1 MSITADSV
9 KDDVKEVIQ
18 EVVNQVVDQVVDQ
31 AVDQAVEKAVEK
43 AVPVLNIK
51 IPELVAE
58 IPEVIK
64 DENVK
69 KCLPSFN
76 FVELFTS
83 LMSGLTKKKKIITSV

>member
-1 MSITADSV
+1 MSIIPESV
-9 KDDVKEVIQ
+9 KEDVQ
-18 EVVNQVVDQVVDQ
+18 RVVDQ
-31 AVDQAVEKAVEK
+31 AVEK

-69 KCLPSFN
+69 KCFPSFN
-76 FVELFTS
+76 FVELFRS
-83 LMSGLTKKKKIITSV
+83 FMSGLTKKKNIVSSE

>member
-1 MSITADSV
+1 MSITADYV

-18 EVVNQVVDQVVDQ
+18 EVVNQVVNQAVDQ
-31 AVDQAVEKAVEK
+31 AVDQAVEK

-76 FVELFTS
+76 FVELFRS

>member
-9 KDDVKEVIQ
+9 KEV
-18 EVVNQVVDQVVDQ
+18 
-31 AVDQAVEKAVEK
+31 VEK

-58 IPEVIK
+58 IPEIIK

-76 FVELFTS
+76 FVELFRS
-83 LMSGLTKKKKIITSV
+83 FISGLTTKKNIVSSV

>member
-1 MSITADSV
+1 MSIVPDSV
-9 KDDVKEVIQ
+9 KDDVKE
-18 EVVNQVVDQVVDQ
+18 
-31 AVDQAVEKAVEK
+31 AVDQ

-58 IPEVIK
+58 IPEIIK

-76 FVELFTS
+76 FVELFRS
-83 LMSGLTKKKKIITSV
+83 FISGLTTKKKIITSV

>member
-1 MSITADSV
+1 MSIVPDSV
-9 KDDVKEVIQ
+9 KDDVKE
-18 EVVNQVVDQVVDQ
+18 
-31 AVDQAVEKAVEK
+31 AVDQAVEK

-58 IPEVIK
+58 IPEIIK

-76 FVELFTS
+76 FVELFRS
-83 LMSGLTKKKKIITSV
+83 FISGLTTKKNIVSSV

>member
-1 MSITADSV
+1 MSIVPDSV
-9 KDDVKEVIQ
+9 KDDVKE
-18 EVVNQVVDQVVDQ
+18 
-31 AVDQAVEKAVEK
+31 AVDQAVEK

-76 FVELFTS
+76 FVELFRS

>member
-9 KDDVKEVIQ
+9 KDDVKEVIEQ
-18 EVVNQVVDQVVDQ
+18 VAEEVL
-31 AVDQAVEKAVEK
+31 EK

-76 FVELFTS
+76 FVELFRS

>member
-1 MSITADSV
+1 MSIIPDSV
-9 KDDVKEVIQ
+9 KDDVKEVAEQ
-18 EVVNQVVDQVVDQ
+18 VAEEVL
-31 AVDQAVEKAVEK
+31 EKV
-43 AVPVLNIK
+43 VPVLNIK
-51 IPELVAE
+51 IPELIAE

-76 FVELFTS
+76 FVELFRS

>member
-18 EVVNQVVDQVVDQ
+18 EVVNQVVDQ
-31 AVDQAVEKAVEK
+31 AVDQ

-76 FVELFTS
+76 FVELFRS

>member
-1 MSITADSV
+1 MSIVPDSV
-9 KDDVKEVIQ
+9 KDDVKE
-18 EVVNQVVDQVVDQ
+18 
-31 AVDQAVEKAVEK
+31 AVDQAVEK

-58 IPEVIK
+58 IPEIIK

-76 FVELFTS
+76 FVELFRS
-83 LMSGLTKKKKIITSV
+83 FISGLTTKKKIITSV

>member
-1 MSITADSV
+1 MSIIPDSV

-18 EVVNQVVDQVVDQ
+18 EVVNQ
-31 AVDQAVEKAVEK
+31 AVEK

-69 KCLPSFN
+69 KCFLSFN
-76 FVELFTS
+76 FVELFRS

>member
-9 KDDVKEVIQ
+9 KDDVKE
-18 EVVNQVVDQVVDQ
+18 
-31 AVDQAVEKAVEK
+31 AVDQ

-58 IPEVIK
+58 IPEIIK

-76 FVELFTS
+76 FVELFRS
-83 LMSGLTKKKKIITSV
+83 FISGLTTKKNIVSSV

>member
-1 MSITADSV
+1 MSVVPDSV
-9 KDDVKEVIQ
+9 KDD
-18 EVVNQVVDQVVDQ
+18 
-31 AVDQAVEKAVEK
+31 VEK

-58 IPEVIK
+58 IPEIIK

-76 FVELFTS
+76 FVELFRS
-83 LMSGLTKKKKIITSV
+83 FISGLTTKKNIVSSV

>member
-1 MSITADSV
+1 MSIIPDSV
-9 KDDVKEVIQ
+9 KDDVKEVIEQ
-18 EVVNQVVDQVVDQ
+18 VAEEVL
-31 AVDQAVEKAVEK
+31 EK

-76 FVELFTS
+76 FVELFRS

>member
-9 KDDVKEVIQ
+9 KDDV
-18 EVVNQVVDQVVDQ
+18 DQV
-31 AVDQAVEKAVEK
+31 VEK

-58 IPEVIK
+58 IPEIIK

-76 FVELFTS
+76 FVELFRS

>member
-1 MSITADSV
+1 MSIIPESV
-9 KDDVKEVIQ
+9 KDNLEETLQ
-18 EVVNQVVDQVVDQ
+18 QVVDQVVDQ
-31 AVDQAVEKAVEK
+31 AVEK

-58 IPEVIK
+58 MPEIIIK

-76 FVELFTS
+76 FMELFRS
-83 LMSGLTKKKKIITSV
+83 FIAGLTKKKNIVSSE

>member
-1 MSITADSV
+1 MSVVPDSV
-9 KDDVKEVIQ
+9 KDDVKE
-18 EVVNQVVDQVVDQ
+18 
-31 AVDQAVEKAVEK
+31 AVDQAVEK

-58 IPEVIK
+58 IPEIIK

-76 FVELFTS
+76 FVELFRS
-83 LMSGLTKKKKIITSV
+83 FISGLTTKKNIVSSV

>member
-1 MSITADSV
+1 MSIVPDSV
-9 KDDVKEVIQ
+9 KDNVKEAVQ
-18 EVVNQVVDQVVDQ
+18 QVV
-31 AVDQAVEKAVEK
+31 EKDL
-43 AVPVLNIK
+43 PVLNIK

-58 IPEVIK
+58 IPEIIK

-76 FVELFTS
+76 FVELFRS